1 MIDYFKRQN
10 INYLIVFILL
20 LGLFLRFNC
29 LDFQSV
35 WLDELHTLNE
45 ANPNVPLSQLYG
57 AIMLGEQ
64 MPPLY
69 FYILYF
75 IFKIFG
81 YTELIARLFSAVLG
95 VVSIYA
101 LYILAKEIFNK
112 KIALISAL
120 LLAINSFHLY
130 YSQEARPYILLFLFS
145 ILSFYGLSVY
155 LKNPN
160 IKNAIKYGAFSGLM
174 LLSHFFG
181 LFVVFAQL
189 FILLFF
195 FLISEKDTKFFF
207 IKNTAIAGGIM
218 ILLFLPALKI
228 FIKVSEIKEF
238 WITPPT
244 EDSYTLVF
252 KEFFGNSE
260 MILSLIGVFIL
271 MYFWRL
277 SKESNSKLIYSE
289 IIKNKTLFGF
299 IILLPWVSLVLL
311 VPMIRSYMSVPMIIS
326 RYFIVILPALLLI
339 IAVGITQFRNQTIRI
354 GFISLL
360 FIFSMSDIFFVKK
373 YYKTHTKS
381 QFREASNFILK
392 NNKENDSVYSS
403 LAWYFGYFI
412 KDNITH
418 KPLDFLVD
426 EIKSDATK
434 QKSFWYVNAHNNTYS
449 LNEANQQFISENYV
463 IDKNFEGLDA
473 WAKRFVPKKIFEQKI
488 NLEKYKPFSENQ
500 YGKEIKAWIEKF
512 ELVENNL
519 KLSGWSFLK
528 NINSDNN
535 HIYIVLLG
543 ENKEVSYITNAINR
557 PDITTFINDGNN
569 YDKSGF
575 ELNTNLNKLSGGTYK
590 LAILITNKTEEGLF
604 ITDKQIRID

>member
-1 MIDYFKRQN
+1 MIDYFKGQN
-10 INYLIVFILL
+10 INYLFVFILL
-20 LGLFLRFNC
+20 LGLFLRFNR

-45 ANPNVPLSQLYG
+45 ANPNIPLSQLYG
-57 AIMLGEQ
+57 AIMFGEQ

-69 FYILYF
+69 FYTLYF

-112 KIALISAL
+112 KVALVSAF

-130 YSQEARPYILLFLFS
+130 HSQEARPYILLFLFS

-160 IKNAIKYGAFSGLM
+160 LKNSIKYGGFSGLM

-195 FLISEKDTKFFF
+195 FLISEKGTKFHF
-207 IKNTAIAGGIM
+207 IKNTVVTGGII

-238 WITPPT
+238 WIAPPT

-252 KEFFGNSE
+252 KEFFGHSE

-289 IIKNKTLFGF
+289 IIKNRTLFGF
-299 IILLPWVSLVLL
+299 IILLPWISLVLL
-311 VPMIRSYMSVPMIIS
+311 IPMIRSYMSVPMIIS
-326 RYFIVILPALLLI
+326 RYFIVVLPALLLI
-339 IAVGITQFRNQTIRI
+339 IAVGITQFKNQIIRI

-360 FIFSMSDIFFVKK
+360 LVFSMSDIFFVKK
-373 YYKTHTKS
+373 YYKTRTKS
-381 QFREASNFILK
+381 QFREASDFVLK

-412 KDNITH
+412 KDNIAH
-418 KPLDFLVD
+418 KPLDFLID
-426 EIKSDATK
+426 EIKSDPSK
-434 QKSFWYVNAHNNTYS
+434 QKSFWYVNAHNNSYS
-449 LNEANQQFISENYV
+449 LNEINQQFISENYV

-488 NLEKYKPFSENQ
+488 NIDKYKPFSENQ
-500 YGKEIKAWIEKF
+500 YGNEVKVWIESF
-512 ELVENNL
+512 ELTEKNL
-519 KLSGWSFLK
+519 KISGWAFLK
-528 NINSDNN
+528 NINSKYSF
-535 HIYIVLLG
+535 IYVILLN
-543 ENKEVSYITNAINR
+543 EEKEDVYLTSTISR
-557 PDITTFINDGNN
+557 PDITAFINDGNN
-569 YDKSGF
+569 YDNSGF
-575 ELNTNLNKLSGGTYK
+575 ELDTSLNELKVGTYK
-590 LAILITNKTEEGLF
+590 LAILITNNSEQGLF
-604 ITDKQIRID
+604 ITDKQFTIN